1 MKQNK
6 KRKSTEKARMV
17 AILVISILVIVTGVF
32 FSYGSLKNG
41 EISGAV
47 LGAII
52 AIIILAFAI
61 IVFKRGNEDLKN
73 GFPLKDERSRKVMDK
88 ASSRA
93 FYVSLYVLLAVGF
106 VSDYLPFRDIS
117 QATSISVG
125 LMALLF
131 LGFWIYYNKKE
142 L

>member
-1 MKQNK
+1 
-6 KRKSTEKARMV
+6 MV